1 MRSLHIVSPPGSLR
15 VADFPLAKDS
25 RGVSDHVRS
34 NGARAAL
41 ADRARSRVDNG
52 VATPG
57 GRVVAAAWRSGGSG
71 YRLRLRRRRF
81 AGALQLVFV
90 ATDAC
95 RDWTRMERVRSL
107 RGALPTSSRAI
118 SPLLWSPHFASRLA
132 DCRARQ
138 TRPARYLCA
147 AACSYPSLSF
157 ARARAESSQLGAGIE
172 ISRGPSIALPP
183 ALARRQQHPDRGP
196 LLRRATLQRSDR
208 VTAAS

>member
-57 GRVVAAAWRSGGSG
+57 GRAVAAAWRCGGSG

-118 SPLLWSPHFASRLA
+118 SPPFGVLILHAGSRTVA
-132 DCRARQ
+132 RARHGLRV
-138 TRPARYLCA
+138 TSVPRRAVIHRSA
-147 AACSYPSLSF
+147 S
-157 ARARAESSQLGAGIE
+157 RARAESSQLGAQGLRSVE
-172 ISRGPSIALPP
+172 AQASRYRRRSP
-183 ALARRQQHPDRGP
+183 ADSNTLTADRCFGARRCSG
-196 LLRRATLQRSDR
+196 L
-208 VTAAS
+208 TA